1 MGSAPHDVIVNV
13 PSRQVGF
20 PLSYILG
27 GGILVAAVFGLTIVL
42 LRSRRRS
49 ATLFYKEPYTTS
61 VHRNSAVQSSE
72 GDMDDPVVESATP
85 MLTRP
90 SQLSAEVKV
99 DENKTSTEV
108 QEIEVPAK
116 TTVTQE
122 VSGAFQR

>member
-72 GDMDDPVVESATP
+72 GDMDDPVVESANPHVDKTLP
-85 MLTRP
+85 IISG
-90 SQLSAEVKV
+90 SQ
-99 DENKTSTEV
+99 
-108 QEIEVPAK
+108 
-116 TTVTQE
+116 
-122 VSGAFQR
+122 SG